1 MSTINDIGIPEVGSG
16 ILQPKL
22 SHKWRVR
29 FTGIG
34 NGTGTGNSLSL
45 QATTVERPKLSYD
58 EVELHR
64 YNSKI
69 WVAGK
74 HTFEPITL
82 TVEDDI
88 SGTASRIIQEQSQ
101 KQQFL
106 IGAEGQYL
114 ASASEG
120 SLYKFATYLDHLDGN
135 DQVVEEWQ
143 LEGSWLQNIDW
154 GSLDYS
160 SSEAVLITLTIRYD
174 HAIQKQLGYSGPGA
188 ALGGNGI

>member
-1 MSTINDIGIPEVGSG
+1 MATINDIEIPGIGPGV
-16 ILQPKL
+16 LQPKL
-22 SHKWRVR
+22 QHKWRVR

-34 NGTGTGNSLSL
+34 NGPTGQPVSL

-74 HTFEPITL
+74 HTFEPVTL

-88 SGTASRIIQEQSQ
+88 SGTASKVVQEQLQ
-101 KQQFL
+101 KQQYL

-114 ASASEG
+114 ASAAEG

-135 DQVVEEWQ
+135 DQVVEEWA
-143 LEGSWLQNIDW
+143 LEGSWVQNVDW

-160 SSEAVLITLTIRYD
+160 SSEAVLITLTLRYD
-174 HAIQKQLGYSGPGA
+174 HAIQKQLSYSGPGA
-188 ALGGNGI
+188 ALGGGSV